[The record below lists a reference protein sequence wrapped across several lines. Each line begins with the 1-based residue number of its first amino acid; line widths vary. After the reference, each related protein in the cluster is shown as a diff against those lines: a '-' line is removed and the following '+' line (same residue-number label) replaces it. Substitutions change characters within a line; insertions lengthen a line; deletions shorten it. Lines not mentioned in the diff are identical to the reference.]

1 MAANDTDCIVIG
13 SGLSGLVAAC
23 TALDRGRTVTL
34 VEQEGPQSIGG
45 QAFWS
50 FGGLFLVDSPEQRRL
65 GIDDSLELAWD
76 DWEHTAGFDS
86 DEDGGDDRWARR
98 WADAYLDFSHRDL
111 RPWLRELG
119 VRLFPIVGHAERG
132 ARTPG
137 GHGNTVPRF
146 HIVWGTG
153 PGLVAP
159 FTRRLRDAV
168 ADGRA
173 RLAFRHRVTRL
184 LVEDGAVV
192 GVAGERLADDVTVRG
207 EPSSR
212 EITGAFELRAES
224 VVVATGGIGGELDRV
239 RELWPARLGEPPRHA
254 VRGVPLHVDGAGL
267 AIAQEAGARLVN
279 GDRMWHYT
287 EGIKNWDPVWPDH
300 GIRILPGP
308 SSLWLDQRG
317 HRLPSPNYPGFDT
330 LATLEHLR
338 RAGSEHSWF
347 VLTQSIVEKEFTL
360 SGSEQN
366 PDLTGRSLRRLAQRV
381 LPGAPAPVQAF
392 LDHGEDFVVAG
403 SLTELLDGM
412 ERLSA
417 RPDGADAGGSELDR
431 EAVVAAIHERDDAV
445 ADPSSTDP
453 QAVEIRRARE
463 YIGDRL
469 VRTAAPHRILDER
482 HWPLIAVRLRTLTR
496 KTLGGIQTDLDSRA
510 LGADGE
516 PVPGL
521 FAVGEAAGF
530 GGGGVHGYRALEGT
544 FLGGCLHTGLRA
556 GRAM

>member
-1 MAANDTDCIVIG
+1 MPETRTDVVVIG
-13 SGLSGLVAAC
+13 AGLAGLVAAC
-23 TALDRGRTVTL
+23 EALDRGRTVRI
-34 VEQEGPQSIGG
+34 VEQEGRQSIGG
-45 QAFWS
+45 QAWWS
-50 FGGLFLVDSPEQRRL
+50 FGGLLLVDSPEQRRL
-65 GIDDSLELAWD
+65 GIRDSVGLARD
-76 DWEHTAGFDS
+76 DWMRAAGFDAEG
-86 DEDGGDDRWARR
+86 DEHGRR
-98 WADAYLDFSHRDL
+98 WAEAYLDFAHREL

-119 VRLFPIVGHAERG
+119 VRLFPVVGHAERG

-173 RLAFRHRVTRL
+173 TLSFRHRVERL
-184 LVEDGAVV
+184 LVEDSRVV
-192 GVAGERLADDVTVRG
+192 GVAGDRLADDLTVRG

-212 EITGAFELRAES
+212 EVVGAFELRAES

-239 RELWPARLGEPPRHA
+239 RSLWPERLGPPPREA
-254 VRGVPLHVDGAGL
+254 LAGVPAHVDGSGLGL
-267 AIAQEAGARLVN
+267 AEAAGAALVH

-287 EGIKNWDPVWPDH
+287 EGIANWDPVWPGH

-308 SSLWLDQRG
+308 SSLWLDHRG

-330 LATLEHLR
+330 LTTLAHLR
-338 RAGSEHSWF
+338 SVGAEHSWF

-392 LDHGEDFVVAG
+392 LDHGEDFVVA
-403 SLTELLDGM
+403 SSVTELLDGM
-412 ERLSA
+412 ERLGEG
-417 RPDGADAGGSELDR
+417 DLDR
-431 EAVVAAIHERDDAV
+431 AAVVAAIEERDAAV
-445 ADPSSTDP
+445 ADPASTDP
-453 QAVEIRRARE
+453 QAIEIRRARE
-463 YIGDRL
+463 YLGDRL

-496 KTLGGIQTDLDSRA
+496 KTLGGILTDLDSRA
-510 LGADGE
+510 LDADGA

-530 GGGGVHGYRALEGT
+530 GGGGVHGSRALEGT
-544 FLGGCLHTGLRA
+544 FLGGCLHTGRRA
-556 GRAM
+556 GRVA

>member
-1 MAANDTDCIVIG
+1 MPDTTTDTDVLVLG
-13 SGLSGLVAAC
+13 AGLAGLVAAC
-23 TALDRGRTVTL
+23 GALDRGRTVRI
-34 VEQEGPQSIGG
+34 VDQEGRRSIGG
-45 QAFWS
+45 QAWWS
-50 FGGLFLVDSPEQRRL
+50 FGGLLLVDSPEQRRL
-65 GIDDSLELAWD
+65 GIRDSVDLARE
-76 DWEHTAGFDS
+76 DWLRSAGFDA
-86 DEDGGDDRWARR
+86 DGAAGGGDAHGRAWME
-98 WADAYLDFSHRDL
+98 AYLAFARDEL

-119 VRLFPIVGHAERG
+119 VGLFPVVGHAERG

-137 GHGNTVPRF
+137 GHGNRVPRF

-159 FTRRLRDAV
+159 FTRQLREAV
-168 ADGRA
+168 AEGRA
-173 RLAFRHRVTRL
+173 QLSFRHRATRL
-184 LVEDGAVV
+184 LVEEGRVV
-192 GVAGERLADDVTVRG
+192 GAAGDRLAEDVAVRG

-212 EITGAFELRAES
+212 EVVGDWAARAET
-224 VVVATGGIGGELDRV
+224 VVVATGGIGGELARV
-239 RELWPARLGEPPRHA
+239 RELWPARLGTPPA
-254 VRGVPLHVDGAGL
+254 APLRGVPAHVDGSGL
-267 AIAQEAGARLVN
+267 DLARDAGARLVH

-287 EGIKNWDPVWPDH
+287 EGIANWDPVWPGH

-308 SSLWLDQRG
+308 SSLWLDHRG
-317 HRLPSPNYPGFDT
+317 QRLPAPCYPGFDT
-330 LATLEHLR
+330 LETLAHLR
-338 RAGSEHSWF
+338 SVGAEHSWF

-392 LDHGEDFVVAG
+392 LDHGEDFVVAT

-417 RPDGADAGGSELDR
+417 ASLGGGQLDR
-431 EAVVAAIHERDDAV
+431 AAVVAAIEARDEAV
-445 ADPSSTDP
+445 ADATSDDP

-463 YIGDRL
+463 YVGDRL

-496 KTLGGIQTDLDSRA
+496 KTLGGIETDLDARA
-510 LGADGE
+510 LGADGT

-521 FAVGEAAGF
+521 LAVGEAAGF
-530 GGGGVHGYRALEGT
+530 GGGGVHGARALEGT
-544 FLGGCLHTGLRA
+544 FLGGCLHTGRRA
-556 GRAM
+556 GRVA

>member
-1 MAANDTDCIVIG
+1 MAAADTDVIVVG

-23 TALDRGRTVTL
+23 TALDRGRTVTI
-34 VEQEGPQSIGG
+34 VEQEGPHSIGG

-65 GIDDSLELAWD
+65 GIDDSLELAWE
-76 DWEHTAGFDS
+76 DWDRSAGFDR
-86 DEDGGDDRWARR
+86 DEDVWARR

-119 VRLFPIVGHAERG
+119 IRLFPIVGHAERG
-132 ARTPG
+132 ARTEG

-153 PGLVAP
+153 PGIVAP

-168 ADGRA
+168 EEGRA
-173 RLAFRHRVTRL
+173 HLAFRHRVTEL
-184 LVEDGAVV
+184 LTEQGRVV
-192 GVAGERLADDVTVRG
+192 GVAGTRLAHDLTVRG

-212 EITGAFELRAES
+212 EAVGEFELRAES

-239 RELWPARLGEPPRHA
+239 RSLWPASLGAAPTTA
-254 VRGVPLHVDGAGL
+254 VRGVPAHVDGSGL
-267 AIAQEAGARLVN
+267 DVAAAAGARVVN

-287 EGIKNWDPVWPDH
+287 EGIKNWDPIWPEH

-308 SSLWLDQRG
+308 SSLWLDHLGR
-317 HRLPSPNYPGFDT
+317 RLPSPNYPGFDT
-330 LATLEHLR
+330 RSTLEHLR
-338 RAGSEHSWF
+338 SIDAEHSWF

-366 PDLTGRSLRRLAQRV
+366 PDLTGRSIAKLAQRV

-392 LDHGEDFVVAG
+392 LDHGEDFIVAR

-412 ERLSA
+412 ERLGA
-417 RPDGADAGGSELDR
+417 NADGTTIDR
-431 EAVVAAIHERDDAV
+431 AAVVAAIQERDDAV
-445 ADPSSTDP
+445 ADPGSTDP
-453 QAVEIRRARE
+453 QAIEIRRARE

-469 VRTAAPHRILDER
+469 VRTAAPHRILDEA
-482 HWPLIAVRLRTLTR
+482 HWPLIAVRLHVLTR
-496 KTLGGIQTDLDSRA
+496 KSLGGIQTDLDSRA
-510 LGADGE
+510 LGADGV

-556 GRAM
+556 GRAA

>member
-1 MAANDTDCIVIG
+1 MADDVLVIG
-13 SGLSGLVAAC
+13 AGLAGLV
-23 TALDRGRTVTL
+23 TASEALERGRRVRIID
-34 VEQEGPQSIGG
+34 QEGPHAIGG
-45 QAFWS
+45 QAYWS
-50 FGGLFLVDSPEQRRL
+50 FGGLLLVDSPEQRRL
-65 GIDDSLELAWD
+65 GIADSPALARA
-76 DWEHTAGFDS
+76 DWAASAGFDRDADAWS
-86 DEDGGDDRWARR
+86 RQ
-98 WADAYLDFSHRDL
+98 WADAYLDFAHREL
-111 RPWLRELG
+111 RAWLRELG
-119 VRLFPIVGHAERG
+119 VGLFPIVGHAERG

-173 RLAFRHRVTRL
+173 QLSFRHRAERL
-184 LVEDGAVV
+184 LVEDGHVV
-192 GVAGERLADDVTVRG
+192 GVAGSRLAPDVTVRG

-212 EITGAFELRAES
+212 EAVGAFELRADA
-224 VVVATGGIGGELDRV
+224 VVVATGGIGGELERV
-239 RELWPARLGEPPRHA
+239 RELWPARLGAAPETA
-254 VRGVPLHVDGAGL
+254 VRGVPLHVDGSGL
-267 AIAQEAGARLVN
+267 AIAAEAGARLVN

-287 EGIKNWDPVWPDH
+287 EGIRNWDPVWPQH

-308 SSLWLDQRG
+308 SSLWIDHLGR
-317 HRLPSPNYPGFDT
+317 RLPSPNYPGFDT
-330 LATLEHLR
+330 LSTLEHLR
-338 RAGSEHSWF
+338 SVGAEHSWF

-366 PDLTGRSLRRLAQRV
+366 PDLTGRSLRRLTHRV

-403 SLTELLDGM
+403 SLTELLHGM
-412 ERLSA
+412 ARLS
-417 RPDGADAGGSELDR
+417 PGIDR
-431 EAVVAAIHERDDAV
+431 EAVVRSIHERDAAV
-445 ADPSSTDP
+445 ADPASADP

-463 YIGDRL
+463 YVGDRL

-482 HWPLIAVRLRTLTR
+482 HWPLIAVRLHTLTR

-510 LGADGE
+510 LDADGE

-556 GRAM
+556 GRAV

>member
-1 MAANDTDCIVIG
+1 MTDPSADPDVIVIG
-13 SGLSGLVAAC
+13 AGLAGLVTAC
-23 TALDRGRTVTL
+23 EALDRGRTVRI

-45 QAFWS
+45 QAYWS
-50 FGGLFLVDSPEQRRL
+50 FGGLLLVDSPEQRRL
-65 GIDDSLELAWD
+65 GIADSPGLARA
-76 DWEHTAGFDS
+76 DWFDAAGFDR
-86 DEDGGDDRWARR
+86 DEDAWGRQ
-98 WADAYLDFSHRDL
+98 WADAYLEFAHRDL
-111 RPWLRELG
+111 RPWLRSLG

-173 RLAFRHRVTRL
+173 RLSFRHRATRL
-184 LVEDGAVV
+184 LVEDGRVV
-192 GVAGERLADDVTVRG
+192 GVAGDRLVDDVTVRG

-212 EITGAFELRAES
+212 EVAGGFELRAAS

-239 RELWPARLGEPPRHA
+239 RELWPARLGTAPRDA
-254 VRGVPLHVDGAGL
+254 VCGVPRHVDGSGL
-267 AIAQEAGARLVN
+267 AIANDAGARLVN

-287 EGIKNWDPVWPDH
+287 EGVANWDPVWPQH

-308 SSLWLDQRG
+308 SSLWIDHRG
-317 HRLPSPNYPGFDT
+317 RRLPSPNFPGFDT
-330 LATLEHLR
+330 LATLTHLR
-338 RAGSEHSWF
+338 QVGADHSWF

-366 PDLTGRSLRRLAQRV
+366 PDLTGRSVRRLAQRV

-412 ERLSA
+412 QRLEA
-417 RPDGADAGGSELDR
+417 AAGIPEGEGVDR
-431 EAVVAAIHERDDAV
+431 GAVVAAIEERDAAV
-445 ADPSSTDP
+445 DDPGSTDP

-463 YIGDRL
+463 YVGDRL

-516 PVPGL
+516 PIPGL

-556 GRAM
+556 GRAV

>member
-1 MAANDTDCIVIG
+1 MAAAEDVVVIG
-13 SGLSGLVAAC
+13 AGLAGLVTAC
-23 TALDRGRTVTL
+23 EALDRGRTVRI
-34 VEQEGPQSIGG
+34 VEQEGPRSIGG

-50 FGGLFLVDSPEQRRL
+50 FGGLLLVDSPEQRRL
-65 GIDDSLELAWD
+65 GIHDSLELARA
-76 DWEHTAGFDS
+76 DWARSAGFDR
-86 DEDGGDDRWARR
+86 DEDAWGRR
-98 WADAYLDFSHRDL
+98 WAEAYLEFAHRDL
-111 RPWLRELG
+111 SPWLRSLG
-119 VRLFPIVGHAERG
+119 VRLFPVVGHAERG

-173 RLAFRHRVTRL
+173 RLSFRHRATRL
-184 LVEDGAVV
+184 LVEDGRVV
-192 GVAGERLADDVTVRG
+192 GVAGDRLADDLTVRG

-212 EITGAFELRAES
+212 EAIGAFEVRAES
-224 VVVATGGIGGELDRV
+224 VVVATGGIGGELERV
-239 RELWPARLGEPPRHA
+239 RALWPARLGAAPREA
-254 VRGVPLHVDGAGL
+254 VRGVPLHVDGSGL
-267 AIAQEAGARLVN
+267 RFAVDAGARLVN
-279 GDRMWHYT
+279 EDRMWHYT
-287 EGIKNWDPVWPDH
+287 EGIANWDPIWPDH

-308 SSLWLDQRG
+308 SSLWLDHRG

-338 RAGSEHSWF
+338 SVGAEHSWF

-366 PDLTGRSLRRLAQRV
+366 PDLTGRSIPRLLQRV

-412 ERLSA
+412 ERLGG
-417 RPDGADAGGSELDR
+417 DGALDR
-431 EAVVAAIHERDDAV
+431 AAVVAAIEERDAAV
-445 ADPSSTDP
+445 ADPASHDP

-463 YIGDRL
+463 YLGDRL

-510 LGADGE
+510 LGADGA

-556 GRAM
+556 GRAV

>member
-1 MAANDTDCIVIG
+1 MAAHDTDVIVIG

-65 GIDDSLELAWD
+65 GIEDSLELAWE
-76 DWEHTAGFDS
+76 DWEHTAGFDR
-86 DEDGGDDRWARR
+86 DGDDGEDLWARR
-98 WADAYLDFSHRDL
+98 WADAYLDFAHRDL

-119 VRLFPIVGHAERG
+119 IRLFPVVGHAERG

-168 ADGRA
+168 RDGSA
-173 RLAFRHRVTRL
+173 TLAFRHRVTEL
-184 LVEDGAVV
+184 LTEGDRVV

-212 EITGAFELRAES
+212 EVMGEFSLRAES
-224 VVVATGGIGGELDRV
+224 VVVATGGIGGELERV
-239 RELWPARLGEPPRHA
+239 RELWPASLGTAPREA
-254 VRGVPLHVDGAGL
+254 VRGVPVHVDGSGLGL
-267 AIAQEAGARLVN
+267 AGAAGARLVN

-308 SSLWLDQRG
+308 SSLWLDHLGR
-317 HRLPSPNYPGFDT
+317 RLPSPNYPGFDT
-330 LATLEHLR
+330 LSTLAHLR
-338 RAGSEHSWF
+338 SVGAEHSWF

-366 PDLTGRSLRRLAQRV
+366 PDLTGRSVPKLLQRV

-392 LDHGEDFVVAG
+392 LDHGEDFVVAH

-412 ERLSA
+412 ERLSGPID
-417 RPDGADAGGSELDR
+417 RAG
-431 EAVVAAIHERDDAV
+431 VVAAIEERDDAV
-445 ADPSSTDP
+445 ADPASTDP

-463 YIGDRL
+463 YLGDRL

-510 LGADGE
+510 LGAAGE

-544 FLGGCLHTGLRA
+544 FLGGCLHSGLRA
-556 GRAM
+556 GRRA

>member
-1 MAANDTDCIVIG
+1 MPENRTDVVVIG
-13 SGLSGLVAAC
+13 AGLAGLVAAC
-23 TALDRGRTVTL
+23 EALDRGRTVRI
-34 VEQEGPQSIGG
+34 VEQEGRRSIGG
-45 QAFWS
+45 QAWWS
-50 FGGLFLVDSPEQRRL
+50 FGGLLLVDSPEQRRL
-65 GIDDSLELAWD
+65 GIRDSVGLARD
-76 DWEHTAGFDS
+76 DWMRSAGFDAEG
-86 DEDGGDDRWARR
+86 DEHGRR
-98 WADAYLDFSHRDL
+98 WAEAYLDFAHREL

-119 VRLFPIVGHAERG
+119 VRLFPVVGHAERG

-173 RLAFRHRVTRL
+173 KLSFRHRAERL
-184 LVEDGAVV
+184 LVEDGRVV
-192 GVAGERLADDVTVRG
+192 GVAGDRLADDVTVRG

-212 EITGAFELRAES
+212 EVVGSFDLRAES

-239 RELWPARLGEPPRHA
+239 RSLWPERLGPPPREA
-254 VRGVPLHVDGAGL
+254 LRGVPAHVDGSGLGL
-267 AIAQEAGARLVN
+267 AEAAGAALVH

-287 EGIKNWDPVWPDH
+287 EGIANWDPVWPGH

-308 SSLWLDQRG
+308 SSVWLDHRG

-330 LATLEHLR
+330 LTTLAHLR
-338 RAGSEHSWF
+338 SVGAEHSWF
-347 VLTQSIVEKEFTL
+347 VLTRSIVEKEFTL

-392 LDHGEDFVVAG
+392 LDHGEDFVVAR
-403 SLTELLDGM
+403 SVTELLDGM
-412 ERLSA
+412 ERLG
-417 RPDGADAGGSELDR
+417 DGDLDR
-431 EAVVAAIHERDDAV
+431 AAVVAAIEERDAAV
-445 ADPSSTDP
+445 ADPTSTDP

-463 YIGDRL
+463 YVGDRL

-496 KTLGGIQTDLDSRA
+496 KTLGGILTDLDSRA
-510 LGADGE
+510 LGADGT

-530 GGGGVHGYRALEGT
+530 GGGGVHGSRALEGT
-544 FLGGCLHTGLRA
+544 FLGGCLHTGRRA
-556 GRAM
+556 GRVA

>member
-1 MAANDTDCIVIG
+1 MPAEDVVIIG
-13 SGLSGLVAAC
+13 AGLAGLATAC
-23 TALDRGRTVTL
+23 EALDRGRTVRI

-45 QAFWS
+45 QAYWS
-50 FGGLFLVDSPEQRRL
+50 FGGLLLVDSPEQRRL
-65 GIDDSLELAWD
+65 GIADSPDLARA
-76 DWEHTAGFDS
+76 DWLHAAGFDR
-86 DEDGGDDRWARR
+86 DEDAWARQ
-98 WADAYLDFSHRDL
+98 WADAYLDFAHRDL
-111 RPWLRELG
+111 RPWLRSLG
-119 VRLFPIVGHAERG
+119 VRLFPVVGHAERG
-132 ARTPG
+132 ARTAG

-159 FTRRLRDAV
+159 FTRRLRDAA

-173 RLAFRHRVTRL
+173 RLSFRHRATRL
-184 LVEDGAVV
+184 LVEGGRVV
-192 GVAGERLADDVTVRG
+192 GVAGDRLAHDVTVRG

-212 EITGAFELRAES
+212 EAVGSFELRAAS
-224 VVVATGGIGGELDRV
+224 VVVATGGIGGELERV
-239 RELWPARLGEPPRHA
+239 REVWPARLGTAPREA
-254 VRGVPLHVDGAGL
+254 VRGVPLHVDGSGL
-267 AIAQEAGARLVN
+267 AIANDAGARLVN

-287 EGIKNWDPVWPDH
+287 EGIANWDPVWPQH

-308 SSLWLDQRG
+308 SSLWLDHRG
-317 HRLPSPNYPGFDT
+317 RRLPSPNYPGFDT
-330 LATLEHLR
+330 LTTLEHLR
-338 RAGSEHSWF
+338 SVGAEHSWF

-366 PDLTGRSLRRLAQRV
+366 PDLTGRSVRRLAQRV

-412 ERLSA
+412 QRLE
-417 RPDGADAGGSELDR
+417 AGIDR
-431 EAVVAAIHERDDAV
+431 AAVVAAIEERDAAV
-445 ADPSSTDP
+445 ADPASTDP

-463 YIGDRL
+463 YVGDRL

-510 LGADGE
+510 LGAGGA
-516 PVPGL
+516 PIPGL

-556 GRAM
+556 GRAV

>member
-1 MAANDTDCIVIG
+1 MAAHDTDVIVIG

-23 TALDRGRTVTL
+23 TALDRGRTVTI

-65 GIDDSLELAWD
+65 GIEDSLELAWH
-76 DWEHTAGFDS
+76 DWEHTAGFDR
-86 DEDGGDDRWARR
+86 DEDGSGEDLWARR
-98 WADAYLDFSHRDL
+98 WADAYLDFAHRDL

-119 VRLFPIVGHAERG
+119 IRLFPVVGHAERG
-132 ARTPG
+132 AHTEG

-153 PGLVAP
+153 PGIVAP

-168 ADGRA
+168 HDGSA
-173 RLAFRHRVTRL
+173 TLAFRHRVTALRT
-184 LVEDGAVV
+184 EGDRVV
-192 GVAGERLADDVTVRG
+192 GVAGERLAPDLTVRG

-212 EITGAFELRAES
+212 EVVGAFELRAES

-239 RELWPARLGEPPRHA
+239 RELWPASLGAPPTEA
-254 VRGVPLHVDGAGL
+254 VRGVPMHVDGSGL
-267 AIAQEAGARLVN
+267 ELANDAGARLVN
-279 GDRMWHYT
+279 ADRMWHYT
-287 EGIKNWDPVWPDH
+287 EGIKNWDPIWPDH

-308 SSLWLDQRG
+308 SSLWLDHLGR
-317 HRLPSPNYPGFDT
+317 RLPSPNYPGFDT
-330 LATLEHLR
+330 LSTLAHLR
-338 RAGSEHSWF
+338 SVKADHSWF

-366 PDLTGRSLRRLAQRV
+366 PDLTGKSLRTLAKRV

-392 LDHGEDFVVAG
+392 LDHGEDFIVAH

-412 ERLSA
+412 EQLGRSA
-417 RPDGADAGGSELDR
+417 DGSTIDR
-431 EAVVAAIHERDDAV
+431 AAVVAAIEERDAAV
-445 ADPSSTDP
+445 VDPASTDP

-463 YIGDRL
+463 YVGDRL
-469 VRTAAPHRILDER
+469 LRTAAPHRILDEA

-556 GRAM
+556 GRAA

>member
-1 MAANDTDCIVIG
+1 MAHQTDAIVIG

-23 TALDRGRTVTL
+23 TALDRGRTVTI

-50 FGGLFLVDSPEQRRL
+50 FGGLFLVDTPEQRRL
-65 GIDDSLELAWD
+65 GIDDSLELAWH
-76 DWEHTAGFDS
+76 DWERAAGFDR
-86 DEDGGDDRWARR
+86 DDADGQDRWSRR
-98 WADAYLDFSHRDL
+98 WADAYLDFAHRDL

-119 VRLFPIVGHAERG
+119 IPLFPIVGHAERG
-132 ARTPG
+132 ARTEG

-146 HIVWGTG
+146 HIAWGTG
-153 PGLVAP
+153 PGIVAP

-168 ADGRA
+168 REGRA
-173 RLAFRHRVTRL
+173 RLAFRHRVTEL
-184 LVEDGAVV
+184 LVEEGRVV
-192 GVAGERLADDVTVRG
+192 GVAGDRLADDVTVRG

-212 EITGAFELRAES
+212 EVVGDFALRAES
-224 VVVATGGIGGELDRV
+224 VVVATGGIGGALDRV
-239 RELWPARLGEPPRHA
+239 RALWPASLGSPPAEA
-254 VRGVPLHVDGAGL
+254 VRGVPVHVDGSGL
-267 AIAQEAGARLVN
+267 ALAGEAGARLVN

-287 EGIKNWDPVWPDH
+287 EGVKNWDPVWPDH

-308 SSLWLDQRG
+308 SSLWLDHRG

-330 LATLEHLR
+330 LTTLAHLR
-338 RAGSEHSWF
+338 SVGAEHSWF
-347 VLTQSIVEKEFTL
+347 VLTQSIAEKELTL

-366 PDLTGRSLRRLAQRV
+366 PDLTGRSLRRLAQRI

-392 LDHGEDFVVAG
+392 LDHGEDFIVAG

-412 ERLSA
+412 ERLGA
-417 RPDGADAGGSELDR
+417 GADGTTAIDR
-431 EAVVAAIHERDDAV
+431 AAVVAAIEERDAAV
-445 ADPSSTDP
+445 ADPASTDP
-453 QAVEIRRARE
+453 QAVEIRRARR
-463 YIGDRL
+463 YLGDRL
-469 VRTAAPHRILDER
+469 VRTASPHRILDER

-510 LGADGE
+510 LSADGE

-530 GGGGVHGYRALEGT
+530 GGGGVHGHRALEGT

-556 GRAM
+556 GRVI

>member
-1 MAANDTDCIVIG
+1 MADDVLVIG
-13 SGLSGLVAAC
+13 AGLAGLV
-23 TALDRGRTVTL
+23 TASEALERGRRVRIID
-34 VEQEGPQSIGG
+34 QEGPHAIGG
-45 QAFWS
+45 QAYWS
-50 FGGLFLVDSPEQRRL
+50 FGGLLLVDSPEQRRL
-65 GIDDSLELAWD
+65 GIADSPGLARA
-76 DWEHTAGFDS
+76 DWAASAGFDR
-86 DEDGGDDRWARR
+86 DEDAWARQ
-98 WADAYLDFSHRDL
+98 WADAYLDFAHREL

-119 VRLFPIVGHAERG
+119 VGLFPIVGHAERG

-173 RLAFRHRVTRL
+173 QLSFRHRAERL
-184 LVEDGAVV
+184 LVEDGRVV
-192 GVAGERLADDVTVRG
+192 GVAGSRLAPDVTVRG
-207 EPSSR
+207 EPSSC
-212 EITGAFELRAES
+212 EPVGAFELRADS
-224 VVVATGGIGGELDRV
+224 VVVATGGIGGELERV
-239 RELWPARLGEPPRHA
+239 RELWPARLGAAPETA
-254 VRGVPLHVDGAGL
+254 VRGVPLHVDGSGL
-267 AIAQEAGARLVN
+267 AIAAEAGARLVN

-287 EGIKNWDPVWPDH
+287 EGIRSWDPVWPQH

-308 SSLWLDQRG
+308 SSLWIDHLGR
-317 HRLPSPNYPGFDT
+317 RLPSPNYPGFDT
-330 LATLEHLR
+330 LSTLEHLR
-338 RAGSEHSWF
+338 SVGAEHSWF

-381 LPGAPAPVQAF
+381 LPGAPAPVRAF

-412 ERLSA
+412 ERFG
-417 RPDGADAGGSELDR
+417 PGLDR
-431 EAVVAAIHERDDAV
+431 AAVVAAIHERDEAV
-445 ADPSSTDP
+445 ADPASTDP

-463 YIGDRL
+463 YVGDRL
-469 VRTAAPHRILDER
+469 VRTAAPDRILDER
-482 HWPLIAVRLRTLTR
+482 HWPLIAVRLHTLTR

-510 LGADGE
+510 LDVDGA
-516 PVPGL
+516 PIPGL

-556 GRAM
+556 GRAV

>member
-1 MAANDTDCIVIG
+1 MPEPEPAADVVVIG
-13 SGLSGLVAAC
+13 AGLAGLVTAC
-23 TALDRGRTVTL
+23 EALDRGRTVRL
-34 VEQEGPQSIGG
+34 IDQEGPQSIGG

-50 FGGLFLVDSPEQRRL
+50 FGGLLLIDSPEQRRL
-65 GIDDSLELAWD
+65 GIADSPELARA
-76 DWEHTAGFDS
+76 DWFDAAGFDR
-86 DEDGGDDRWARR
+86 DEDAWGRQWAE
-98 WADAYLDFSHRDL
+98 AYLEFAHRDL
-111 RPWLRELG
+111 RPWLRSLG

-132 ARTPG
+132 ARTAG

-168 ADGRA
+168 ADGSA
-173 RLAFRHRVTRL
+173 RLSFRHRATRL
-184 LVEDGAVV
+184 LVEDGRVV
-192 GVAGERLADDVTVRG
+192 GVAGDRLVDDVTVRG

-212 EITGAFELRAES
+212 EVAGAFELRAES
-224 VVVATGGIGGELDRV
+224 VVVATGGIGGELERV
-239 RELWPARLGEPPRHA
+239 RELWPARLGAAPREA
-254 VRGVPLHVDGAGL
+254 VRGVPLHVDGSGL
-267 AIAQEAGARLVN
+267 AIANDAGARLVN

-287 EGIKNWDPVWPDH
+287 EGIANWDPVWPQH

-308 SSLWLDQRG
+308 SSLWLDHRG
-317 HRLPSPNYPGFDT
+317 RRLPSPNYPGFDT
-330 LATLEHLR
+330 LTTLEHLR
-338 RAGSEHSWF
+338 EVRAEHSWF

-412 ERLSA
+412 QRLEA
-417 RPDGADAGGSELDR
+417 GLDGPGIDR
-431 EAVVAAIHERDDAV
+431 AAVVAAIEERDAAV
-445 ADPSSTDP
+445 SDPGSTDP

-463 YIGDRL
+463 YVGDRL

-510 LGADGE
+510 LGADGA
-516 PVPGL
+516 PIPGL

-556 GRAM
+556 GRAV

>member
-1 MAANDTDCIVIG
+1 MAHHTDALVIG

-23 TALDRGRTVTL
+23 TALDRGRTVTI

-65 GIDDSLELAWD
+65 GIEDSLELAWH
-76 DWEHTAGFDS
+76 DWEHTAGFDR
-86 DEDGGDDRWARR
+86 EDDAWARR
-98 WADAYLDFSHRDL
+98 WADAYLDFAHRDL

-119 VRLFPIVGHAERG
+119 VSLFPVVGHAERG
-132 ARTPG
+132 ARTEG

-153 PGLVAP
+153 PGIVSP
-159 FTRRLRDAV
+159 FTRQLREAV
-168 ADGRA
+168 REGRA
-173 RLAFRHRVTRL
+173 RLAFRHRVTEL
-184 LVEDGAVV
+184 LVEEGRVV
-192 GVAGERLADDVTVRG
+192 GVAGDRLAEDVTVRG

-212 EITGAFELRAES
+212 EVVGDFELRAES
-224 VVVATGGIGGELDRV
+224 VVVATGGIGGELERV
-239 RELWPARLGEPPRHA
+239 RELWPASLGAAPTQA
-254 VRGVPLHVDGAGL
+254 VRGVPVHVDGSGL
-267 AIAQEAGARLVN
+267 ALAGEAGARLVN

-287 EGIKNWDPVWPDH
+287 EGVGNWDPIWPDH

-308 SSLWLDQRG
+308 SSLWLDHRG
-317 HRLPSPNYPGFDT
+317 RRLPSPNYPGFDT
-330 LATLEHLR
+330 LTTLGHLR
-338 RAGSEHSWF
+338 SVGAEHSWF

-366 PDLTGRSLRRLAQRV
+366 PDLTGRNLRRLAQRI

-392 LDHGEDFVVAG
+392 LDHGEDFIVAG

-412 ERLSA
+412 ERLGA
-417 RPDGADAGGSELDR
+417 NADGTTIDR
-431 EAVVAAIHERDDAV
+431 AAVVAAIEERDAAV
-445 ADPSSTDP
+445 ADPDSTDP

-469 VRTAAPHRILDER
+469 VRTARPHRILDER

-556 GRAM
+556 GRVI